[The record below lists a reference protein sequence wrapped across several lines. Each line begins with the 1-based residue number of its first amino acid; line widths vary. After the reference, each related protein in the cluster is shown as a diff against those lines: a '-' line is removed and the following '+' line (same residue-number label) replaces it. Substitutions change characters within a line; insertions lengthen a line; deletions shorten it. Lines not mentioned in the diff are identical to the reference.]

1 VAGMDLEPS
10 NAERSLYLGAL
21 QMQKFDNVIGS
32 RRNLLLSVTGLAAVA
47 ATGVFGMTQAPP
59 SRARGQSQVQ
69 TQSTTAIAP
78 VYVYEVVSVK
88 PSKPGTNGGYTMD
101 TPDGYTAK
109 GTSLMI
115 LIHYAFGISYD
126 DQFPGAPSWI
136 SAERFDVDA
145 KMDGSVANALKKLS
159 SDDRKLAR
167 QQMLQ
172 ALLAD
177 RFKLTVHRET
187 RDLPVYTLV
196 IAKSGSKLKA
206 VKSDDNSPNRIKD
219 AGGLA
224 ATNVVSMGA
233 SGGAMTMTGQ
243 AVSMPMLIRLL
254 SQRVGRIVVDKT
266 GLTGNFDF
274 YMQFTPEE
282 GGLLAASSDAPGGAS
297 PLPASDP
304 GAPSIFTAVQEGLGL
319 KLESGKV
326 SVEVIVIDHIER
338 PSGN

>member
-1 VAGMDLEPS
+1 V
-10 NAERSLYLGAL
+10 NLG
-21 QMQKFDNVIGS
+21 
-32 RRNLLLSVTGLAAVA
+32 NLLLAATGFAVVAASALFGPVSATPTRVQGQTRSTVQSQNPAAVA
-47 ATGVFGMTQAPP
+47 
-59 SRARGQSQVQ
+59 
-69 TQSTTAIAP
+69 P
-78 VYVYEVVSVK
+78 VYKYEIVSVK
-88 PSKPGTNGGYTMD
+88 PCKPGTNGGYTMD

-109 GTSLMI
+109 GIPLMI

-145 KMDGSVANALKKLS
+145 KMEGSVAEALQKMNK
-159 SDDRKLAR
+159 DDRKLAR

-177 RFKLTVHRET
+177 RFNLRVHRET
-187 RDLPVYTLV
+187 RELSIYTLV
-196 IAKSGSKLKA
+196 IAKNGPKLKEA
-206 VKSDDNSPNRIKD
+206 KPDDNSPDRIKGAD
-219 AGGLA
+219 GLA

-297 PLPASDP
+297 PLPPSDP
-304 GAPSIFTAVQEGLGL
+304 GAPSIFTAVQEQLGL
-319 KLESGKV
+319 KLESGKGP
-326 SVEVIVIDHIER
+326 VEIVVIDHVDR